1 MTAKEY
7 IYKNLQ
13 KLANLFTNLTFA
25 YEFKEMSQTHVIEVK
40 PEFEFSS
47 NDEYIDAEIDL
58 TSKFDE
64 LFYPESILFISE
76 NSLTT
81 ISKVEKVFKFNQ
93 FINKTEMIRMSSDS
107 VFFDFL
113 SYDTTDLYSIAA

>member
-13 KLANLFTNLTFA
+13 KLANLFNNLTFT
-25 YEFKEMSQTHVIEVK
+25 YEYKEILQTHVVEVK
-40 PEFEFSS
+40 PEFEFSL
-47 NDEYIDAEIDL
+47 NDDYIDAEIDL
-58 TSKFDE
+58 TSEFDE

-81 ISKVEKVFKFNQ
+81 ITEVEKVFKFNQ
-93 FINKTEMIRMSSDS
+93 FTNKTEMIRMSNDL
-107 VFFDFL
+107 VFSDFL
-113 SYDTTDLYSIAA
+113 SYDSSEHYSIAA